1 MGRTETLP
9 ARAGATR
16 ARRSARRGGY
26 AIFLLPGL
34 ILFTLVILLP
44 LVANIGISFTRWRG
58 VGMPTWV
65 GLSNYAQL
73 MGDATFWAS
82 FRNNLAMIVA
92 MAIIPTA
99 IGLVLAS
106 LLFDVVARAFRRGE
120 AVSSFFRAGF
130 YLPQVLPVAVA
141 GVVWGWI
148 MQPRSGALNVILEA
162 VGLGA
167 LAHNWLGDRATALP
181 AVMAIMVW
189 FQIGYPLVIF
199 MAGLQRVDP
208 EVLEAAAIDGAT
220 WLQRF
225 LFITLPHIRPEIF
238 VVLLT
243 TTIAALKVFG
253 PIFVLTR
260 GGPGRATIVPS
271 YFAYQNFFEKANVGY
286 GAAIATIIT
295 LIIVLLT
302 VVFINVQTRRELEEA
317 S

>member
-1 MGRTETLP
+1 MTGKALGTGAGV
-9 ARAGATR
+9 ARAG
-16 ARRSARRGGY
+16 RSARRGGY
-26 AIFLLPGL
+26 MVFLLPGL
-34 ILFTLVILLP
+34 VLFALVILLP
-44 LVANIGISFTRWRG
+44 LAVNVGISFTRWRG
-58 VGMPTWV
+58 VGAPAWV
-65 GLSNYAQL
+65 GLANYAQL

-92 MAIIPTA
+92 MTVIPTL
-99 IGLVLAS
+99 IGLLLAA
-106 LLFDVVARAFRRGE
+106 LLFDVVARAFRRGD
-120 AVSSFFRAGF
+120 AVSSFFRAGL

-148 MQPRSGALNVILEA
+148 LQPRTGALNLILES

-167 LAHNWLGDRATALP
+167 LAHNWLGDAATALP
-181 AVMAIMVW
+181 SVMAIMVW

-220 WLQRF
+220 WFQRF
-225 LFITLPHIRPEIF
+225 FYITIRQIQPEIF
-238 VVLLT
+238 VVVLT

-286 GAAIATIIT
+286 ASAIATIMT
-295 LIIVLLT
+295 AIIILLT
-302 VVFINVQTRRELEEA
+302 VVFINVQTRRELEEGA
-317 S
+317 